1 MQDIEGNINSNELV
15 WTSISGNG
23 NYSFWNNKLKVNGG
37 LTYLSNKGTTPISLF
52 GIKGGADYNF
62 LKGMYASLSGQL
74 QMRDDDS
81 EFSLNTSGFLFSFRY
96 NF

>member
-1 MQDIEGNINSNELV
+1 
-15 WTSISGNG
+15 
-23 NYSFWNNKLKVNGG
+23 
-37 LTYLSNKGTTPISLF
+37 LF